1 MYDGYGVSPS
11 SGGTFSGWQTED
23 DMLWSMGMG
32 YDLLA
37 NAPDINSAGYGYG
50 ESLYPSV
57 P

>member
-1 MYDGYGVSPS
+1 MVP
-11 SGGTFSGWQTED
+11 FSGWQTED